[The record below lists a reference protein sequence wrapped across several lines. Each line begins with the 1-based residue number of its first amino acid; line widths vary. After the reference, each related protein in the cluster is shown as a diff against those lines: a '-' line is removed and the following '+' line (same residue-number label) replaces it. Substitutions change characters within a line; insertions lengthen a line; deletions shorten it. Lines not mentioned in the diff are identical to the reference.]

1 MILTSIRAILGQ
13 FPLNGHRNLVFNCAA
28 GLSVGLAATN
38 IAPLH
43 AQDSGETAE
52 EARDGGLLGDE
63 FARDTGAIIVTGQRL
78 GESNLF
84 EPVVHPEASCLANAP
99 GVGEDQPGFTIDAS
113 GLKRVRQLE
122 RIRRKTRAGTIYVSR
137 ANLVGEDFRKAKL
150 YDMCFFDSG
159 LSQTNWS
166 GLSAQGLGF
175 VNTDLTGANMANTHL
190 PSVLFRDVKLG
201 LVDARGARWMQ
212 GRLDGGWDGS
222 LRELD
227 LTGADLT
234 DFRFV
239 CGTAAEDGCPI
250 ERGGIVM
257 NDANL
262 RRASLHSFYVGD
274 LALTNAR
281 IDQTE
286 LSLDHLS
293 LVEDAR
299 LVGPIV
305 LRSPRRA
312 VMLFPGEVAQLT
324 KVAATEEAQQ
334 DVCADAQTGFET
346 AENALAIVCDIP
358 GSETRE
364 LLRSVAMLEE
374 RAQNIRGYGTAR
386 EKWVASRDA
395 CLDLADSDQRSAC
408 IVTSYRT
415 RQTALR
421 ADVGRPQWLEDRGYR
436 LFLSREAAFPTDEG
450 EPGLYGRI
458 LPVLLDT
465 ALAAVM
471 VYSDGRGGL
480 HAKGVA
486 AEGCYFEQE
495 DLFYD
500 VEQAQIGFGY
510 RTRRRAPVR
519 MEDPLV
525 AIAGRSATVEADGL
539 TRAAPA
545 CGGENPFPRLEE
557 ITLDERML
565 ASIWERF

>member
-13 FPLNGHRNLVFNCAA
+13 FALNRHRNLAFNCAA

-38 IAPLH
+38 IVPLH

-122 RIRRKTRAGTIYVSR
+122 RIRRKTRAGTIYVSG

-150 YDMCFFDSG
+150 YDMCFFDSD

-262 RRASLHSFYVGD
+262 RRASL
-274 LALTNAR
+274 
-281 IDQTE
+281 
-286 LSLDHLS
+286 
-293 LVEDAR
+293 
-299 LVGPIV
+299 
-305 LRSPRRA
+305 
-312 VMLFPGEVAQLT
+312 
-324 KVAATEEAQQ
+324 
-334 DVCADAQTGFET
+334 
-346 AENALAIVCDIP
+346 
-358 GSETRE
+358 
-364 LLRSVAMLEE
+364 
-374 RAQNIRGYGTAR
+374 
-386 EKWVASRDA
+386 
-395 CLDLADSDQRSAC
+395 
-408 IVTSYRT
+408 
-415 RQTALR
+415 
-421 ADVGRPQWLEDRGYR
+421 
-436 LFLSREAAFPTDEG
+436 
-450 EPGLYGRI
+450 
-458 LPVLLDT
+458 
-465 ALAAVM
+465 
-471 VYSDGRGGL
+471 
-480 HAKGVA
+480 
-486 AEGCYFEQE
+486 
-495 DLFYD
+495 
-500 VEQAQIGFGY
+500 
-510 RTRRRAPVR
+510 
-519 MEDPLV
+519 
-525 AIAGRSATVEADGL
+525 
-539 TRAAPA
+539 
-545 CGGENPFPRLEE
+545 
-557 ITLDERML
+557 
-565 ASIWERF
+565 